1 MKVIKYVLAAATALV
16 LSGCGGKT
24 MIESD
29 MSRMVS
35 ASPASPW
42 LTVDNRGET
51 VVTVTGLDSTVK
63 VQVSPDIASVVQ
75 ARLRSALQPKY
86 ITDLI
91 INCRGLQAATVVV
104 VMKDGEPAVADM
116 ELVTSCRIV
125 ARGLVASKGYRIQQ
139 SLPVDLA
146 APRVDVLVSK
156 LIDGAS
162 SQLADKLW
170 ADVLATGVQR

>member
-1 MKVIKYVLAAATALV
+1 MIKKVWAVAAVMV

-29 MSRMVS
+29 MNRMVS

-42 LTVDNRGET
+42 LTVDNRGEA
-51 VVTVTGLDSTVK
+51 VVTVTGLESTAK

-91 INCRGLQAATVVV
+91 INCRGLQAATAAVVT
-104 VMKDGEPAVADM
+104 KDGEAPFANM
-116 ELVTSCRIV
+116 ELVVSCRIV
-125 ARGLVASKGYRIQQ
+125 ARGLVSSKGYRIEQ
-139 SLPVDLA
+139 SLPVDPST
-146 APRVDVLVSK
+146 PRLDLLVPK

-162 SQLADKLW
+162 NQLADQLW
-170 ADVLATGVQR
+170 TDVLATGVHR